1 MEGSFAPP
9 ASSEKP
15 TYMYVPLL
23 AKEPARP
30 CPRAPAGRR
39 WECSRA
45 RSPRIRGVQTRMC
58 PEQGRDVGPG
68 GRSHSS

>member
-15 TYMYVPLL
+15 TYMYVPLCGQG
-23 AKEPARP
+23 AS
-30 CPRAPAGRR
+30 APLLTSPQGRR

-45 RSPRIRGVQTRMC
+45 RSPRIRVC
-58 PEQGRDVGPG
+58 
-68 GRSHSS
+68 